1 MSSLSRIFAGW
12 SLLVSVV
19 TAQTYSNCNPLT
31 STGCPP
37 DSALGKS
44 VSIDFTQ
51 GSSSSFTTQG
61 NSITYGSSGASFT
74 ISTSGDAP
82 QLTSRWYIMFGQVSV
97 VLKAAPGAGIV
108 SSFVLQSDDLDE
120 IDWEWLGADSSE
132 VQTNYFGKGDTTT
145 YNRGAFQSDPAN
157 QSGFQ
162 RYTIEWTSERI
173 TWYINGTPIRT
184 LTPETAETNQYP
196 QTPMLIKVGAWS
208 GGDPSNPSG
217 TIAWARG
224 PTNYANGPFTMQVSS
239 ISVDDYSTGTS
250 YSYNGES
257 GNWTSIVAAGGTVY
271 GGGPKSDPSSSVP
284 AVTSTATGAPM
295 PFQGTHKTN
304 TIVTTPSIYPWI
316 PSSSTRGES
325 TSVTYTNY
333 PGLPSGWTVNSQGKV
348 VPPSGAETAYR
359 VPSLTILVALAG
371 VFAGVLVGW

>member
-1 MSSLSRIFAGW
+1 MSPLSRILASW
-12 SLLVSVV
+12 SLLVAVI

-31 STGCPP
+31 GTGCPA
-37 DSALGKS
+37 DSALGTS

-51 GSSSSFTTQG
+51 GASSSFTAQG
-61 NSITYGSSGASFT
+61 NSITYGSGGASFT
-74 ISTSGDAP
+74 ISQSGDAP

-162 RYTIEWTSERI
+162 KYTIEWTSQQI
-173 TWYINGTPIRT
+173 TWYINGSPIRT
-184 LTPETAETNQYP
+184 LTPATAETNQYP
-196 QTPMLIKVGAWS
+196 QTPMMIKVGAWS
-208 GGDPSNPSG
+208 GGDPSNSAG

-257 GNWTSIVAAGGTVY
+257 GNWTSIVAAGGAVY
-271 GGGPKSDPSSSVP
+271 GGGPKVDPSSSAP
-284 AVTSTATGAPM
+284 AITSTATGAPM
-295 PFQGTHKTN
+295 PFQGTHKTD
-304 TIVTTPSIYPWI
+304 TIVTTPSIYPWVPL
-316 PSSSTRGES
+316 PSTSGES

-348 VPPSGAETAYR
+348 VPPSAAATAYQ
-359 VPSLTILVALAG
+359 VPSLMILATLAG
-371 VFAGVLVGW
+371 VFAGFIVFW